1 MSNQASPEED
11 HESNGNSSSP
21 GAVST
26 AVNSLEE
33 TEFTCHIYD
42 GSEGAIRLPEPKAKP
57 AFRKKEE
64 VVVEDTKDSISSVNT
79 VFRRMRVALTGK
91 DLVIKF
97 ETCSEGH
104 ISTSTRCSL
113 NLNRSAESAVKND

>member
-1 MSNQASPEED
+1 MSNQASPEEGL
-11 HESNGNSSSP
+11 ESNGNSSSP

-42 GSEGAIRLPEPKAKP
+42 GSEGAIRLPEPRAKP

-64 VVVEDTKDSISSVNT
+64 VVVEDTKDSISSVNP
-79 VFRRMRVALTGK
+79 VFRRMRVALTGSK
-91 DLVIKF
+91 YYLLVTKKL
-97 ETCSEGH
+97 H
-104 ISTSTRCSL
+104 PQ
-113 NLNRSAESAVKND
+113 ESGFFSGFYKTT